1 MFTGYTSSTSSASQG
16 VPSSAEWSSLLS
28 PMGQPTTTS
37 AFLETSAVTVKCDT
51 KLQMPIF
58 SEMLSRSG
66 PYANNSNSRFR
77 YVHYHRPSVLDSATF
92 PSFCYPSTTMMYSNP
107 VGQTEDSRRKQR
119 RNRTTFTNHQL
130 EQLELAFQRSHYPDV
145 YTREELALKIH
156 LTEARIQVW
165 FQNRRAKWRKVCR
178 SGANS
183 STSTTSVRKLNLPS
197 SATPSVQISP
207 FCSIKTLTEQ

>member
-1 MFTGYTSSTSSASQG
+1 MFTGYAPPVPQAVPGPPTSAD
-16 VPSSAEWSSLLS
+16 WSSLLS
-28 PMGQPTTTS
+28 PVGQSTTTS
-37 AFLETSAVTVKCDT
+37 AFLESTSPTDSAKPDS
-51 KLQMPIF
+51 KLQIPLF

-66 PYANNSNSRFR
+66 SCTYSN
-77 YVHYHRPSVLDSATF
+77 HLLDNTTLPA
-92 PSFCYPSTTMMYSNP
+92 FCYPPNALMYTNP
-107 VGQTEDSRRKQR
+107 MNLSDDCRRKQR

-165 FQNRRAKWRKVCR
+165 FQNRRAKWRKACR
-178 SGANS
+178 STAGNAAVASTVTNLKLS
-183 STSTTSVRKLNLPS
+183 SPTTSAVH
-197 SATPSVQISP
+197 ISP